1 MKRQTLT
8 KKQINE
14 LLDQNPL
21 HEILN
26 VKKTNLTPKQIRF
39 CEERARGNTKA
50 DSYRKAY
57 NTKAKASTIANN
69 GYKMDK
75 RTDIQTMTQAI
86 SNALEFEKLHTFA
99 QIRALVV
106 ERLTKEAISEE
117 SNPSV
122 RVNALKA
129 LGTISGVDA
138 FIHRSETKVIKDS
151 DKAKEDLLN
160 LIKDSLAM
168 KTIDESDDDVSELLN
183 EINGLATPPEIL
195 PSVIEGPHPHELEV
209 GVPIQ
214 DLHSIPDIQSPS
226 KSNSHNTT
234 ETDSEVNENNVEQ
247 NQ

>member
-75 RTDIQTMTQAI
+75 RTDIQTMTLAI
-86 SNALEFEKLHTFA
+86 SQALEFEKLHTFG

-106 ERLTKEAISEE
+106 ERLTKEAISED

-129 LGTISGVDA
+129 LGTIAGVDA
-138 FIHRSETKVIKDS
+138 FIHRTETKVIKDS
-151 DKAKEDLLN
+151 DKAKEDLLQ
-160 LIKDSLAM
+160 LIKDSLSM
-168 KTIDESDDDVSELLN
+168 RTIDQTDDDVNELLN
-183 EINGLATPPEIL
+183 EINGLATPPENL
-195 PSVIEGPHPHELEV
+195 PAISDDPHGPLIEV
-209 GVPIQ
+209 GVPI
-214 DLHSIPDIQSPS
+214 DNLHSIPHIQSPS
-226 KSNSHNTT
+226 
-234 ETDSEVNENNVEQ
+234 ETNSEVIQNNIED